1 LEFLGHLEFSVVFPF
16 LVRGVLAYKRILAG
30 RSTGKEGW
38 EARIVA
44 GSKGLA
50 LSEEDMG
57 SGLEFRIGFNVYIP
71 GAQKGSRTKS
81 RG

>member
-16 LVRGVLAYKRILAG
+16 LVLAYKRILAG